1 MSEVNNCF
9 VLQQDDEKKNKK
21 KQSPVDDRP
30 VVPAPSEA
38 MLNSEYL
45 ISIFF
50 ISETLIPLI
59 TLFFLTFVCSHKIYC
74 ITDYFIIWI
83 VTYYGATF

>member
-45 ISIFF
+45 
-50 ISETLIPLI
+50 T
-59 TLFFLTFVCSHKIYC
+59 
-74 ITDYFIIWI
+74 
-83 VTYYGATF
+83 